1 MESFRKC
8 SAIVAVFSLLLLAC
22 EARVLSGAGDAPT
35 SSSSAAK
42 HGQKMAALH
51 DRKLLNTTADVAAS
65 WNATL
70 SAMADRRITAPDEC
84 SEEAVVVL
92 QDNQGPM
99 PNGIPSYTVTITN
112 TCLGCTVHDVHVA
125 CGEFAST
132 ELVSPSEFRRLTIGD
147 CLVLDG
153 GAMGPGDTIAFE
165 YSNSFQY
172 DMDVV
177 SVSCG

>member
-8 SAIVAVFSLLLLAC
+8 SAIVAVSSLLLLAC
-22 EARVLSGAGDAPT
+22 EARVLSDGDAP
-35 SSSSAAK
+35 SSSSAVK
-42 HGQKMAALH
+42 HGQKMAAVH
-51 DRKLLNTTADVAAS
+51 DRKLLNTTAAAA
-65 WNATL
+65 AT
-70 SAMADRRITAPDEC
+70 SNPSAAMADRRITAPDEC
-84 SEEAVVVL
+84 SEEAVVVS

-99 PNGIPSYTVTITN
+99 PNGIPSYAVTITN
-112 TCLGCTVHDVHVA
+112 TCLGCTVRDVHVA

-132 ELVSPSEFRRLTIGD
+132 ELVSPSEFRRLAVGD
-147 CLVLDG
+147 CLVRNG